1 MKAVLP
7 ALAFLGVVAIG
18 AESASAAS
26 PAYCAQYAQNQV
38 YRYSHPVG
46 SAAIGC
52 GVGALAMNLLSHG
65 NGAAT
70 AGGCAVGGVT
80 GFAMSDAKRREI
92 YDQAYNQ
99 CLYSGPPP
107 AYVAPVYGQPVYAQP
122 PVVVLPPIGSPQ
134 WNAQCLQKYRSFV
147 GTGWGTPGYFTGFD
161 YQQHPCSLP

>member
-7 ALAFLGVVAIG
+7 ALALLGVVAIG
-18 AESASAAS
+18 ADSASAGS
-26 PAYCAQYAQNQV
+26 PAYCDQYAQNQV
-38 YRYSHPVG
+38 YKYSHPVG

-99 CLYSGPPP
+99 CLYSGAPP
-107 AYVAPVYGQPVYAQP
+107 AYVAPVHPQPVYAQP
-122 PVVVLPPIGSPQ
+122 PVVVLPPIGSPP
-134 WNAQCLQKYRSFV
+134 WNYQCSQKYKSFV
-147 GTGWGTPGYFTGFD
+147 ATGPGTPGYFTGFD